1 MYSIAAMA
9 RVVRRRAVFLTAS
22 FAVATLGSAC
32 AAVHRPP
39 TTVPSLLQEAPR
51 YAQRDRVTRDS
62 IVERLVRR
70 VIRRGDRTLDVLLLS
85 GGGQNG
91 AFGAGFLRGW
101 RARTDQTMPTFD
113 LVSGISTGA
122 LQAPYALLGT
132 GAAVDTLTALYA
144 RAATSIAPT
153 IDWWFWLRRTGGL
166 VNTARFDRTL
176 AASVNGQF
184 RDELRRA
191 FAADRQ
197 IVFAT
202 TDFDLGTGRL
212 WSLGEELDSTAAG
225 LVRVRSLLRA
235 ATAIPGIFPPVVIDG
250 HVHADGG
257 VVENV
262 MPVLTHDA
270 YVELGRRLAS
280 KGVQDVT
287 VRVWVVM
294 NLWTHPEPR
303 VITPSSL
310 AQVRSRS
317 TALLFYLHQ
326 SSTLAG
332 LENLAR
338 AVSADV
344 PGMRMQVRVATLPAS
359 ESTSPGADALF
370 ERRFMQRLDSIGF
383 VRAQR
388 PTPWDTVI
396 GAFARPPFP

>member
-303 VITPSSL
+303 VISPSSR
-310 AQVRSRS
+310 AQVSSRS

>member
-191 FAADRQ
+191 FADDRQ

-303 VITPSSL
+303 VISPSSR
-310 AQVRSRS
+310 AQVSSRS

-396 GAFARPPFP
+396 GAFVRPPFP

>member
-32 AAVHRPP
+32 AAVHRPT

-191 FAADRQ
+191 FADDRQ

-303 VITPSSL
+303 VISPSSR
-310 AQVRSRS
+310 AQVSSRS

>member
-39 TTVPSLLQEAPR
+39 ATVSSLLQDAPR
-51 YAQRDRVTRDS
+51 DAQRDRVTRDS

-101 RARTDQTMPTFD
+101 RARTDQTMPAFD

-132 GAAVDTLTALYA
+132 HAALDTLTALYA

-153 IDWWFWLRRTGGL
+153 IDWWSWLRRTGGL
-166 VNTARFDRTL
+166 VNTARYDRTL

-191 FAADRQ
+191 FADDRQ

-303 VITPSSL
+303 VITPSSRG
-310 AQVRSRS
+310 QISSRS

-332 LENLAR
+332 LQNLAR

>member
-1 MYSIAAMA
+1 MPSLHVVA
-9 RVVRRRAVFLTAS
+9 RPLRRSPVLLALV
-22 FAVATLGSAC
+22 TLCSAC

-39 TTVPSLLQEAPR
+39 VTVQSLLAEGPR
-51 YAQRDRVTRDS
+51 SVEQNRTTRDS
-62 IVERLVRR
+62 IVERLARR
-70 VIRRGDRTLDVLLLS
+70 VVRRGDRTLDVLLLS

-101 RARTDQTMPTFD
+101 RTRTDEGMPTFD

-132 GAAVDTLTALYA
+132 EAAIDTLTALYA
-144 RAATSIAPT
+144 RAATSFAPT
-153 IDWWFWLRRTGGL
+153 FDWWFWLRRTGGL
-166 VNTARFDRTL
+166 VNTARYDRTL
-176 AASVNGQF
+176 AASLNGQF
-184 RDELRRA
+184 RDALGRA
-191 FAADRQ
+191 FAEDRQ
-197 IVFAT
+197 IVLAT
-202 TDFDLGTGRL
+202 TDFDLGIGRV

-225 LVRVRSLLRA
+225 LVRARSLLRA
-235 ATAIPGIFPPVVIDG
+235 ATAIPGIFPPVIIDG

-262 MPVLTHDA
+262 MPVLTRADYA
-270 YVELGRRLAS
+270 QLGHRLAS
-280 KGVQDVT
+280 KGITDVT

-294 NLWTHPEPR
+294 NLWTHAEPR
-303 VITPSSL
+303 VIPPSS
-310 AQVRSRS
+310 RKRISSRS
-317 TALLFYLHQ
+317 TSLLFYLHQ

-338 AVSADV
+338 AVSAGV

-383 VRAQR
+383 ARARR
-388 PTPWDTVI
+388 PVPWDTVV